1 MHILLDESIPQDL
14 RHELVNHD
22 VKTVGYMGWLGGKN
36 GQLLRLASEQFDVF
50 ITLDQ
55 NLEYQ
60 QNLSELPLAVIVVVA
75 NNTRIET
82 LKPLVPDILS
92 CLLDIAPKSLERIHK
107 LLPDAKTSS

>member
-14 RHELVNHD
+14 RHEFVDHE
-22 VKTVGYMGWLGGKN
+22 VKTVGYMGWLGVKN
-36 GQLLRLASEQFDVF
+36 GQLLRLAAQRFDVF

-60 QNLSELPLAVIVVVA
+60 QNLTVLPLAVVVVMA
-75 NNTRIET
+75 KNNRIET

-92 CLLDIAPKSLERIHK
+92 CLIDIAPKSLVQI
-107 LLPDAKTSS
+107 PKTSSNPKINP